1 MAHAY
6 TLWRA
11 AAEWLVQ
18 TLGQRELLGSEKL
31 VQKLVGVQNAAKVRD
46 ATHEQ
51 QRDALGVL

>member
-1 MAHAY
+1 
-6 TLWRA
+6 
-11 AAEWLVQ
+11 
-18 TLGQRELLGSEKL
+18 LGSEQL